1 MGNQRAVSGDLLS
14 PVASWPT
21 RAPTF
26 FSRTRSPSMHCPSG
40 PVATNGMYINTHPQS
55 TRNTNSLNPFFSI
68 CVCFPLFL
76 SAHCTSTQVQETRN
90 RANEPSC
97 VFSSR
102 LSANYFAFFLDVISV
117 RSPLGTHLCVLSALY
132 KSDPLACADPGQ
144 VCSLA
149 PLCSATLI

>member
-76 SAHCTSTQVQETRN
+76 LIALRLGSKKRETEPTTR
-90 RANEPSC
+90 RA
-97 VFSSR
+97 
-102 LSANYFAFFLDVISV
+102 Y
-117 RSPLGTHLCVLSALY
+117 
-132 KSDPLACADPGQ
+132 
-144 VCSLA
+144 SL
-149 PLCSATLI
+149 LV